1 LIIPL
6 KLGYIAYFLK
16 NKKMVISKK
25 NDEANNRS
33 NLSTITPIPTQQ
45 LEKILIKV
53 NNRLFI
59 LLANLLDYSQ
69 NHEEKLE
76 KSVEE
81 NKNYSEIYL
90 KTESDSGNSPRRNSY
105 IQRLLGCK

>member
-1 LIIPL
+1 
-6 KLGYIAYFLK
+6 
-16 NKKMVISKK
+16 MVISKK
-25 NDEANNRS
+25 NEQANNS
-33 NLSTITPIPTQQ
+33 SESSTISPIPTQQ

-69 NHEEKLE
+69 NHEEKSD
-76 KSVEE
+76 KSAEE

-90 KTESDSGNSPRRNSY
+90 KTESDSGYSTRRNSY
-105 IQRLLGCK
+105 IQRLLGSKVFVI